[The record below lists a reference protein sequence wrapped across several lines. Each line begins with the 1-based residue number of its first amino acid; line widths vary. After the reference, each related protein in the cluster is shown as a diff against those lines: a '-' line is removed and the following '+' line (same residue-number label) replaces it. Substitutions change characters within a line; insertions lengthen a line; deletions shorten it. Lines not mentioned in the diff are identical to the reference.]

1 MNIRKSIWLV
11 FIAPLVVAPLVL
23 PRAAMAAGG
32 GAMSG
37 GDMPSQRMSPAD
49 IAKREYNDG
58 VNAVKQAKKYEES
71 AVAEA
76 KPEKKDKLQQKAR
89 KQFEKARGRFANAVR
104 GQPQMYEA
112 WNYIGFTSR
121 KLGEYDASLQA
132 YDEALRLNPSYAEAI
147 EYRGHAYLGLNRLE
161 DAKGAYMSL
170 FRDARPLA
178 DQLMV
183 AMKQWV
189 AERRTDASGV
199 AAADVDSFASWVE
212 ERGAIASQTAS
223 LGAPSVVTRWD

>member
-1 MNIRKSIWLV
+1 MT
-11 FIAPLVVAPLVL
+11 IAALIGFLAVSAD
-23 PRAAMAAGG
+23 AMAAGG
-32 GAMSG
+32 GAMSA

-49 IAKREYNDG
+49 IARHEYNDG
-58 VNAVKQAKKYEES
+58 VKAVQQAKKYEES
-71 AVAEA
+71 AAAQA
-76 KPEKKDKLQQKAR
+76 KPEKQDKLQQKAR
-89 KQFEKARGRFANAVR
+89 KQFEKARGMFANAVR

-121 KLGEYDASLQA
+121 KLGEYDTSLQA

-212 ERGAIASQTAS
+212 ERGTIASQTAS